1 MGAQSAQGTRG
12 RGPDGIRLLAPH
24 GRDGADCR
32 PSGRHRP
39 RPAHRRHLRGRLRR
53 QRIDRTGS
61 GLLTGLPASSP
72 AHRRKGHRGEPDRG
86 RCRRRLTDLH
96 RQRPRAIGHR
106 RPCLSAGHRD
116 SRAHQ
121 RGGFLGRGLHGAHR
135 RRRRVPRPGPE
146 PPHPR
151 AGRTRSGN
159 QEGCGPV
166 STTTTS
172 PVFVSTVKPEHR
184 PGIVGVA
191 RSEWTKIR
199 SLRSTSW
206 TFLVT
211 AVLTIGL
218 GSLFALGRTSAR
230 PGRDPIT
237 ANFNAAG
244 FPFNALFLAQL
255 AIGVL
260 GVLIIA
266 TEYSSGMIRT
276 TFTAVPQRGLVLAVK
291 AVIFGSVTFVV
302 ALLTTFVTFFAS
314 QAILNRGAVKYG
326 VSLSSPHALRIVIG
340 AALYMTCLLYT

>member
-1 MGAQSAQGTRG
+1 M
-12 RGPDGIRLLAPH
+12 
-24 GRDGADCR
+24 
-32 PSGRHRP
+32 
-39 RPAHRRHLRGRLRR
+39 
-53 QRIDRTGS
+53 
-61 GLLTGLPASSP
+61 
-72 AHRRKGHRGEPDRG
+72 
-86 RCRRRLTDLH
+86 
-96 RQRPRAIGHR
+96 
-106 RPCLSAGHRD
+106 
-116 SRAHQ
+116 
-121 RGGFLGRGLHGAHR
+121 
-135 RRRRVPRPGPE
+135 
-146 PPHPR
+146 
-151 AGRTRSGN
+151 
-159 QEGCGPV
+159 
-166 STTTTS
+166 STTTA

-260 GVLIIA
+260 GVLIIT

-314 QAILNRGAVKYG
+314 QAILNRGTVKYG

-340 AALYMTCLLYT
+340 AALYMTVCGLLGVALGALLRSTAAAITALAGLLFILPIMMNFLPVSWHRDAIAQWLPSNAGMQIVEKVTQPLQFSPWAGLAVFAGWVAVAFVAGLVLLHRRDA

>member
-1 MGAQSAQGTRG
+1 
-12 RGPDGIRLLAPH
+12 
-24 GRDGADCR
+24 
-32 PSGRHRP
+32 
-39 RPAHRRHLRGRLRR
+39 
-53 QRIDRTGS
+53 
-61 GLLTGLPASSP
+61 
-72 AHRRKGHRGEPDRG
+72 
-86 RCRRRLTDLH
+86 
-96 RQRPRAIGHR
+96 
-106 RPCLSAGHRD
+106 
-116 SRAHQ
+116 
-121 RGGFLGRGLHGAHR
+121 
-135 RRRRVPRPGPE
+135 
-146 PPHPR
+146 
-151 AGRTRSGN
+151 
-159 QEGCGPV
+159 V
-166 STTTTS
+166 STTTA

-260 GVLIIA
+260 GVLIIT

-340 AALYMTCLLYT
+340 AALYMTVCGLLGVALGALLRSTAAAITALAGLLFILPIMMNFLPVSWHRDAIAQWLPSNAGMQIVEKVTQPLQFSPWAGLAVFAGWVAVAFVAGLVLLHRRDA

>member
-1 MGAQSAQGTRG
+1 M
-12 RGPDGIRLLAPH
+12 
-24 GRDGADCR
+24 
-32 PSGRHRP
+32 
-39 RPAHRRHLRGRLRR
+39 
-53 QRIDRTGS
+53 
-61 GLLTGLPASSP
+61 
-72 AHRRKGHRGEPDRG
+72 
-86 RCRRRLTDLH
+86 
-96 RQRPRAIGHR
+96 
-106 RPCLSAGHRD
+106 
-116 SRAHQ
+116 
-121 RGGFLGRGLHGAHR
+121 
-135 RRRRVPRPGPE
+135 
-146 PPHPR
+146 
-151 AGRTRSGN
+151 
-159 QEGCGPV
+159 
-166 STTTTS
+166 STTTA

-260 GVLIIA
+260 GVLIIT

-326 VSLSSPHALRIVIG
+326 VSLSSPYALRIVIG
-340 AALYMTCLLYT
+340 AALYMTVCGLLGVALGALLRSTAAAITALAGLLFILPIMMNFLPVSWHRDAIAQWLPSNAGMQIVEKVTQPLQFSPWAGLAVFAGWVAVAFVAGLVLLHRRDA

>member
-1 MGAQSAQGTRG
+1 
-12 RGPDGIRLLAPH
+12 
-24 GRDGADCR
+24 
-32 PSGRHRP
+32 
-39 RPAHRRHLRGRLRR
+39 
-53 QRIDRTGS
+53 
-61 GLLTGLPASSP
+61 
-72 AHRRKGHRGEPDRG
+72 
-86 RCRRRLTDLH
+86 
-96 RQRPRAIGHR
+96 
-106 RPCLSAGHRD
+106 
-116 SRAHQ
+116 
-121 RGGFLGRGLHGAHR
+121 
-135 RRRRVPRPGPE
+135 
-146 PPHPR
+146 
-151 AGRTRSGN
+151 
-159 QEGCGPV
+159 V
-166 STTTTS
+166 STTTA
-172 PVFVSTVKPEHR
+172 PVFVSTMKPEHR

-260 GVLIIA
+260 GVLIIT

-302 ALLTTFVTFFAS
+302 AVLTTFVTFFAS

-340 AALYMTCLLYT
+340 AALYMTVCGLLGVALGALLRSTAAAITALAGLLFILPIMMNFLPVSWHRDAIAQWLPSNAGMQIVEKVTQPLQFSPWAGLAVFAGWVAVAFVAGLVLLHRRDT

>member
-1 MGAQSAQGTRG
+1 M
-12 RGPDGIRLLAPH
+12 
-24 GRDGADCR
+24 
-32 PSGRHRP
+32 
-39 RPAHRRHLRGRLRR
+39 
-53 QRIDRTGS
+53 
-61 GLLTGLPASSP
+61 
-72 AHRRKGHRGEPDRG
+72 
-86 RCRRRLTDLH
+86 
-96 RQRPRAIGHR
+96 
-106 RPCLSAGHRD
+106 
-116 SRAHQ
+116 
-121 RGGFLGRGLHGAHR
+121 
-135 RRRRVPRPGPE
+135 
-146 PPHPR
+146 
-151 AGRTRSGN
+151 
-159 QEGCGPV
+159 
-166 STTTTS
+166 STTTA

-230 PGRDPIT
+230 GGRDAIT

-260 GVLIIA
+260 GVLIIT

-340 AALYMTCLLYT
+340 AALYMTVCGLLGVALGALLRSTAAAITALAGLLFILPIMMNFLPVSWHRDAIAQWLPSNAGMQIVEKVTQPLQFSPWAGLAVFAGWVAVAFVAGLVLLHRRDA